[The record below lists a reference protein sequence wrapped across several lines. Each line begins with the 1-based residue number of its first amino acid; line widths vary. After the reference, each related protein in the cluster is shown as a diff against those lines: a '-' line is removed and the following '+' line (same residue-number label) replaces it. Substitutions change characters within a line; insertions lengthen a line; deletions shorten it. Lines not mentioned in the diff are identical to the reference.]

1 MVVPSVA
8 TIDSV
13 TNALKIALSARK
25 HCRTVAGDPASKAFG
40 TPLAVVALQN
50 LNLQPTRGKV
60 MATLGTII
68 SWAVFGLIVG
78 LIARFLYP
86 GRQPMSLLMTMLL
99 GVAGSLLGGFISW
112 GVGFHPEDGPFRG
125 AGWIM
130 SIAGSILV
138 VWIGLFAA
146 SKSSPGKRS
155 T

>member
-1 MVVPSVA
+1 
-8 TIDSV
+8 
-13 TNALKIALSARK
+13 
-25 HCRTVAGDPASKAFG
+25 
-40 TPLAVVALQN
+40 
-50 LNLQPTRGKV
+50 

-86 GRQPMSLLMTMLL
+86 GRQPMGLLMTMLL
-99 GVAGSLLGGFISW
+99 GIAGSLLGGFISW

-130 SIAGSILV
+130 SIVGSILV

-146 SKSSPGKRS
+146 SKSSPGKRI